1 MNVSHGTDVTIAAGC
16 SKRPSSKAAASEEGR
31 RTLRYVEPLS
41 DARTPLA
48 DFFSILLEY
57 GSMPPS
63 HADRS
68 LSGLYVILDPSA
80 CPDRSLTDVLK
91 EAATAGARL
100 FQYRNKSAS
109 MKEAYAEAL
118 LLRQVALDA
127 GVTFI
132 VNDRCDLAL
141 AVNADGVHL
150 GQGDVRL
157 DLARKVLGPNKLI
170 GISTHNPD
178 QVREAVAGNP
188 DYLGFGPIFKPGSK
202 QDHDP
207 VVGLEGLRAIR
218 RLTSLP
224 VFAIGGIQIDQAGE
238 VIRAGANGVAVI
250 SAVLKA
256 PDIRFA
262 VKSFL
267 AQMPRST
274 SPA

>member
-1 MNVSHGTDVTIAAGC
+1 MPTSNV
-16 SKRPSSKAAASEEGR
+16 
-31 RTLRYVEPLS
+31 
-41 DARTPLA
+41 
-48 DFFSILLEY
+48 
-57 GSMPPS
+57 
-63 HADRS
+63 DRS
-68 LSGLYVILDPSA
+68 LSGLYVILDPSV

-150 GQGDVRL
+150 GQGDLPL
-157 DLARKVLGPNKLI
+157 DLARKMLGPNKLI

-178 QVREAVAGNP
+178 QIRKAIAGKP

-224 VFAIGGIQIDQAGE
+224 VFAIGGIQVDQAGE

-256 PDIRFA
+256 PDIKYA

-267 AQMPRST
+267 TQMPRST